1 MRGGAGAGQ
10 VQSPEMILKPGHS
23 ISSYWGVKSLGI
35 WQEDEAELAAL
46 YKRSPG
52 DYKFEDLNPNDPQN
66 PYTIDAADYQI
77 IGSGLPKKMIG
88 FNNTIS
94 YKRFTL
100 NAFMQAMLD
109 YDKWNFAYAQIM
121 IAAAD
126 AREILHVDVMDRWSP
141 TNTDSKIAAFNPT
154 NVGLVQASNWME
166 SGNYLRLKNISLTY
180 TLPKSVLRWGELTAT
195 ISGQNMWTL
204 TNYKGIDPET
214 YSNTGSGDVKG
225 GDGGAYP
232 NAKTWTFGLSLTF

>member
-1 MRGGAGAGQ
+1 
-10 VQSPEMILKPGHS
+10 
-23 ISSYWGVKSLGI
+23 
-35 WQEDEAELAAL
+35 
-46 YKRSPG
+46 
-52 DYKFEDLNPNDPQN
+52 
-66 PYTIDAADYQI
+66 
-77 IGSGLPKKMIG
+77 
-88 FNNTIS
+88 
-94 YKRFTL
+94 
-100 NAFMQAMLD
+100 MQAMLD

-180 TLPKSVLRWGELTAT
+180 TLPKSVLKWGELTAT